1 MNGFTEDPLSLI
13 KKRNTLLY
21 KLLWGFFVIDVLFDY
36 IFDRDIVSVMFPL
49 GFGIGGFITFFAV
62 WNRMPVFSMYLTV
75 TGIFAFLFCLISVQP
90 VLVNYLYIWFCLLL
104 STFYSQYKV
113 IIYSGVLSVAM
124 STYFFFTDRA
134 LFSSVEDFDL
144 VFILLLLV
152 FLTVFFVLSTQ
163 FTEKLRMK
171 AENRERHTAS
181 QLLES
186 KEYFHSIFSQTADA
200 ILVQNLEGDALAV
213 NRAFI
218 ELYGWKEEEV
228 LKKPFQHFPA
238 TQKQL
243 IGEVFERIIKG
254 DAVSGYEIV
263 NQKKTEELFPV
274 SVTFSPIRN
283 PDGTIKAIAGIYRDI
298 TETKRT
304 EELIVQS
311 EKLSVI
317 GQLAA
322 GVAHEIRN
330 PLAILSGFVQFM
342 REEHISDEYTN
353 IMLAEINRM
362 NQILEEYMQLAK
374 VKQFTFEEVDLS
386 GLVKETLLLMEAY
399 ASLSNIS
406 IICGIQD
413 VGCLIRGDSNSLK
426 QVFINLIKNAV
437 EASAHGSQVEVSV
450 KRTSEGYAIIEVKDE
465 GHGLEKDQLKK
476 LGEPFFTTKDM
487 GTGLGL
493 MVSFKIIEQH
503 NGEVTVT
510 SEPNKG
516 TIFSVKLPELS
527 RKSS

>member
-1 MNGFTEDPLSLI
+1 MVNGFHTDQLNVI

-21 KLLWGFFVIDVLFDY
+21 KMLWGFFAVDILFDF
-36 IFDRDIVSVMFPL
+36 IFDRGIVSFMLPL
-49 GFGIGGFITFFAV
+49 GLGIGGFITFFAV
-62 WNRMPVFSMYLTV
+62 RNRTPVFSMYLTV
-75 TGIFAFLFCLISVQP
+75 TGVFGFLFCLITFQP

-104 STFYSQYKV
+104 SMIYSQYKV
-113 IIYSGVLSVAM
+113 IIYAGVLAVAM
-124 STYFFFTDRA
+124 SSYFFFAERE

-152 FLTVFFVLSTQ
+152 FSTLFFVLSTQ
-163 FTEKLRMK
+163 FTESLRMRS
-171 AENRERHTAS
+171 ENRERHTAS

-200 ILVQNLEGDALAV
+200 ILVQNLKGDVLAV

-218 ELYGWKEEEV
+218 ELYGWKEEEI
-228 LKKPFQHFPA
+228 LKKPFQHIPF

-243 IGEVFERIIKG
+243 IREVFQRIIKG
-254 DAVSGYEIV
+254 EAVAGYEMV

-274 SVTFSPIRN
+274 SVTFSPIRK

-374 VKQFTFEEVDLS
+374 VKQFTYDEVDLS

-406 IICGIQD
+406 IQYGIQD
-413 VGCLIRGDSNSLK
+413 KDCLIRGDSNSLK

-437 EASAHGSQVEVSV
+437 EASVQGSKVEVSV
-450 KRTSEGYAIIEVKDE
+450 KRTSGGYAIIEVKDE
-465 GHGLEKDQLKK
+465 GHGLEEDQLKK
-476 LGEPFFTTKDM
+476 LGEPFFTTKDT

-516 TIFSVKLPELS
+516 TVFSVKLPEIS
-527 RKSS
+527 K

>member
-1 MNGFTEDPLSLI
+1 MNGFTDDKLILI
-13 KKRNTLLY
+13 KKRNKLLY

-36 IFDRDIVSVMFPL
+36 IFDRDIVSFMLPV
-49 GFGIGGFITFFAV
+49 GFGIGGLITFFAV
-62 WNRMPVFSMYLTV
+62 WNRTPVFSMYLTA
-75 TGIFAFLFCLISVQP
+75 TGIFSFLFCLISVQP

-104 STFYSQYKV
+104 STIYSQYKV
-113 IIYSGVLSVAM
+113 IIYSGALAVAM
-124 STYFFFTDRA
+124 STYFFFTDRE

-163 FTEKLRMK
+163 FTENLRMR

-181 QLLES
+181 QLVES
-186 KEYFHSIFSQTADA
+186 KEYFHSVFSQTADA
-200 ILVQNLEGDALAV
+200 ILVQNLKGDVLAV

-228 LKKPFQHFPA
+228 LRKPFQHIPS
-238 TQKQL
+238 TQMYM
-243 IGEVFERIIKG
+243 IGEVFQKMIKG
-254 DAVSGYEIV
+254 EAVSGYEMV

-304 EELIVQS
+304 EELIIQS

-322 GVAHEIRN
+322 GVAHEIKN

-342 REEHISDEYTN
+342 QEEHISDEYTT
-353 IMLAEINRM
+353 IMLTEINRM
-362 NQILEEYMQLAK
+362 NRILEEYMQLAR
-374 VKQFTFEEVDLS
+374 VKQFTYEEVDLS
-386 GLVKETLLLMEAY
+386 GLVKETLLLMEAF

-406 IICGIQD
+406 IKNGIQD
-413 VGCLIRGDSNSLK
+413 DCRIRGDSNSLK

-437 EASAHGSQVEVSV
+437 EASPKGSQVEVSV
-450 KRTSEGYAIIEVKDE
+450 KRISEGYAIIEVKDE
-465 GHGLEKDQLKK
+465 GHGLDKDQLKK
-476 LGEPFFTTKDM
+476 LGEPFFTTKDK

-493 MVSFKIIEQH
+493 MVSFKIIDQH

-516 TIFSVKLPELS
+516 TVFSVKLPKLPK
-527 RKSS
+527 KSS